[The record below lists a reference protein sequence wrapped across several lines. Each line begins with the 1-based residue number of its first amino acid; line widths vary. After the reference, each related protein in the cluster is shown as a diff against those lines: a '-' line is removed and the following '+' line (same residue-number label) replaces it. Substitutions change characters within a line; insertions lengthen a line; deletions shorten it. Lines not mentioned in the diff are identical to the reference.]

1 MSDAPGDGADVGP
14 IGADDTLFADAAA
27 GRAIHEAS
35 RPTSLDEV
43 PMAAI
48 LVAEPDT
55 DVVQVAHLDWRSG
68 AWIAGGLFTSFLLVG
83 LLRNTPASLTR
94 IGVGVLLAFALD
106 PIVVRTRHR
115 LGISRAAAVGLV
127 SLGVAAVFAILVFV
141 LGPPAIDQAEE
152 FGREL
157 PDTVEDLYT
166 FPVVGNWLEDR
177 NASEEVREWAEDL
190 PAQVD
195 TDSITEIA
203 RTVLDGVL
211 AAVMVMV
218 VGLAVL
224 VDGDRLVRR
233 IMAAIPDNVES
244 GAARVGRTFSR
255 TLGAYFAGS
264 LLVASLAA
272 IFILAVGLAFGVP
285 LAPAAALWM
294 LVVNLIPQIGG
305 LLGGGFF
312 VILAVTQGIETGVA
326 CLVLFLVYQQF
337 ENHVIQP
344 VVVGQAVDLS
354 PPATM
359 LAALIGGAA
368 AGVPGALVATPLVG
382 AGKSLYLELR
392 WGKRHEPQPI
402 TERVRIKE
410 RLQLDRFRIRRT
422 TITPPEG
429 NPTVVTETGVGGEIR
444 PTADDTAV
452 EVEPLFDEAESE
464 PEATEPVPDPAES
477 GSESEACEPED

>member
-1 MSDAPGDGADVGP
+1 MAAYTTDVPATGEERAMPSTPAEEVPSDGPGDDEIVPLAELL
-14 IGADDTLFADAAA
+14 AT
-27 GRAIHEAS
+27 E
-35 RPTSLDEV
+35 PTGE
-43 PMAAI
+43 
-48 LVAEPDT
+48 
-55 DVVQVAHLDWRSG
+55 VVQVAHLDWRSG
-68 AWIAGGLFTSFLLVG
+68 AWIAGGLFFSFLLIG

-106 PIVVRTRHR
+106 PVVVRARHR
-115 LGISRAAAVGLV
+115 LGISRVAAVGLV

-141 LGPPAIDQAEE
+141 LGPPAIEQAEE

-166 FPVVGNWLEDR
+166 FPVVGGWLEDR
-177 NASEEVREWAEDL
+177 NAADEVRDWAEDL

-203 RTVLDGVL
+203 RSVLDGVL
-211 AAVMVMV
+211 AAVMVLV

-224 VDGDRLVRR
+224 VDGDRLVGRLL
-233 IMAAIPDNVES
+233 AALPDNIEP
-244 GAARVGRTFSR
+244 GAVRVGRVFSR

-305 LLGGGFF
+305 FLGGGFF
-312 VILAVTQGIETGVA
+312 VLLAVTQGVGTGIA
-326 CLVLFLVYQQF
+326 CLILFLVYQQF

-359 LAALIGGAA
+359 LAALVGGAA
-368 AGVPGALVATPLVG
+368 AGIPGALVATPLVG

-392 WGKRHEPQPI
+392 WGRVHHHHGI
-402 TERVRIKE
+402 GERVRLKE
-410 RLQLDRFRIRRT
+410 RIKLGERIRVPRR
-422 TITPPEG
+422 
-429 NPTVVTETGVGGEIR
+429 R
-444 PTADDTAV
+444 P
-452 EVEPLFDEAESE
+452 S
-464 PEATEPVPDPAES
+464 
-477 GSESEACEPED
+477 

>member
-1 MSDAPGDGADVGP
+1 MADEQADDKAGDDAAVAGSSEDVPLADLLASDADG
-14 IGADDTLFADAAA
+14 
-27 GRAIHEAS
+27 E
-35 RPTSLDEV
+35 
-43 PMAAI
+43 
-48 LVAEPDT
+48 
-55 DVVQVAHLDWRSG
+55 VVQVAHLDWRSG
-68 AWIAGGLFTSFLLVG
+68 AWIAGGLFFSFVLIG
-83 LLRNTPASLTR
+83 LARNTPSSLTR
-94 IGVGVLLAFALD
+94 IGVGLLLAFALD
-106 PIVVRTRHR
+106 PIVVRIRHR

-141 LGPPAIDQAEE
+141 LGPPAIEQAEE

-157 PDTVEDLYT
+157 PDTVEDLYS
-166 FPVVGNWLEDR
+166 FPVVGPWLEDR
-177 NASEEVREWAEDL
+177 DAADEVREWAEDL

-203 RTVLDGVL
+203 RSVLDGVL
-211 AAVMVMV
+211 AAVMVLV

-224 VDGDRLVRR
+224 VDGDRLVGLLL
-233 IMAAIPDNVES
+233 AALPDNVEE
-244 GAARVGRTFSR
+244 GAVRVGRTFSR

-305 LLGGGFF
+305 FLGGGFF
-312 VILAVTQGIETGVA
+312 VLLAVTQGIGTGIA
-326 CLVLFLVYQQF
+326 CLVLFLIYQNF

-359 LAALIGGAA
+359 LAALVGGAA

-392 WGKRHEPQPI
+392 WGRIQQPHGISGI
-402 TERVRIKE
+402 TERVRLAE
-410 RLQLDRFRIRRT
+410 RMKIGDRLRRRRPAGSGEN
-422 TITPPEG
+422 PPD
-429 NPTVVTETGVGGEIR
+429 R
-444 PTADDTAV
+444 R
-452 EVEPLFDEAESE
+452 L
-464 PEATEPVPDPAES
+464 PD
-477 GSESEACEPED
+477 

>member
-1 MSDAPGDGADVGP
+1 MAAYTTDVPATGEERAMPSTPADEGRPGPDATDAP
-14 IGADDTLFADAAA
+14 AAEPT
-27 GRAIHEAS
+27 EA
-35 RPTSLDEV
+35 TTAEATTAEEV
-43 PMAAI
+43 P
-48 LVAEPDT
+48 LAELLASEPAGE
-55 DVVQVAHLDWRSG
+55 VVQVAHLDWRSG
-68 AWIAGGLFTSFLLVG
+68 AWIAGGLFVSFLLIG

-141 LGPPAIDQAEE
+141 LGPPAIEQAEE

-157 PDTVEDLYT
+157 PDTVEDLYS
-166 FPVVGNWLEDR
+166 FPVVGPWLEDR
-177 NASEEVREWAEDL
+177 DAAEEVRQWAEDL
-190 PAQVD
+190 PGRID

-203 RTVLDGVL
+203 RSVLDGVL
-211 AAVMVMV
+211 AALMVLV

-224 VDGDRLVRR
+224 VDGDRLIGRLL
-233 IMAAIPDNVES
+233 AALPDNAEP
-244 GAARVGRTFSR
+244 GAVRVGRVFSR

-305 LLGGGFF
+305 FLGGGFF
-312 VILAVTQGIETGVA
+312 VLLAVTQGVGTGIV

-359 LAALIGGAA
+359 LAALVGGAA
-368 AGVPGALVATPLVG
+368 AGIPGALVATPLVG

-392 WGKRHEPQPI
+392 WGRVQQHQGI
-402 TERVRIKE
+402 GERVRLKE
-410 RLQLDRFRIRRT
+410 RIKLGDRIRLPLPRR
-422 TITPPEG
+422 
-429 NPTVVTETGVGGEIR
+429 R
-444 PTADDTAV
+444 PAD
-452 EVEPLFDEAESE
+452 
-464 PEATEPVPDPAES
+464 
-477 GSESEACEPED
+477 

>member
-1 MSDAPGDGADVGP
+1 MPSTPAEPGRPGSG
-14 IGADDTLFADAAA
+14 DAAA
-27 GRAIHEAS
+27 PNVVVDDGAATAVEAV
-35 RPTSLDEV
+35 DAEDV
-43 PMAAI
+43 P
-48 LVAEPDT
+48 LAELLASEPAGE
-55 DVVQVAHLDWRSG
+55 VVQVAHLDWRSG
-68 AWIAGGLFTSFLLVG
+68 AWIAGGLFVSFLLIG

-106 PIVVRTRHR
+106 PIVVRARHR

-141 LGPPAIDQAEE
+141 LGPPAIEQAEE

-157 PDTVEDLYT
+157 PDTVEDLYS
-166 FPVVGNWLEDR
+166 FPVVGGWLEDR
-177 NASEEVREWAEDL
+177 DAAEEVRQWAEDL
-190 PAQVD
+190 PGRID
-195 TDSITEIA
+195 TDSTTEIA
-203 RTVLDGVL
+203 RSVLDGVL
-211 AAVMVMV
+211 AALMVLV

-224 VDGDRLVRR
+224 VDGDRLIDRLL
-233 IMAAIPDNVES
+233 AALPDNVEP
-244 GAARVGRTFSR
+244 GAVRVGRVFSR

-305 LLGGGFF
+305 FLGGGFF
-312 VILAVTQGIETGVA
+312 VLLAVTQGVGTGIA

-359 LAALIGGAA
+359 LAALVGGAA
-368 AGVPGALVATPLVG
+368 AGIPGALVATPLVG

-392 WGKRHEPQPI
+392 WGRVHQHHGI
-402 TERVRIKE
+402 GDRVRLKE
-410 RLQLDRFRIRRT
+410 RMKLGDRLRLPARR
-422 TITPPEG
+422 
-429 NPTVVTETGVGGEIR
+429 R
-444 PTADDTAV
+444 A
-452 EVEPLFDEAESE
+452 AE
-464 PEATEPVPDPAES
+464 
-477 GSESEACEPED
+477 